1 MLLYFVLNGKLVNS
15 ETFESLN
22 IKYWPCQA
30 RKRETIMERFE
41 RNGKYK
47 ECKNILS
54 IAWHHNILTE
64 MFTNT

>member
-1 MLLYFVLNGKLVNS
+1 
-15 ETFESLN
+15 
-22 IKYWPCQA
+22 
-30 RKRETIMERFE
+30 MERFE

-54 IAWHHNILTE
+54 IAWHHNVLTE